1 MQTRLDERVIE
12 YRVLFATRHEGETG
26 QVSEHSPYAILSI
39 ESEESTLLRE
49 LVYREIRTDDREAL
63 TQFCSVASV
72 ASIPTRAELCG
83 IKTDMSRVIDLAHPF
98 PLGFLLSA
106 VFPVQ
111 PYAF

>member
-1 MQTRLDERVIE
+1 MMCLQIAPD
-12 YRVLFATRHEGETG
+12 GG
-26 QVSEHSPYAILSI
+26 QPPA
-39 ESEESTLLRE
+39 
-49 LVYREIRTDDREAL
+49 
-63 TQFCSVASV
+63 QFLPV
-72 ASIPTRAELCG
+72 ASIAAVAETAELCG